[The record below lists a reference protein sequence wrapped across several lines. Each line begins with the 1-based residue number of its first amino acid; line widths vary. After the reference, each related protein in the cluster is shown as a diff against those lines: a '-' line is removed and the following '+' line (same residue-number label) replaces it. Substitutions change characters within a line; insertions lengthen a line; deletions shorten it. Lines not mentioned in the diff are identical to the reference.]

1 MEELRLKN
9 WRNKPE
15 IYDIPMDDI
24 LKYSSKNFYTRFTS

>member
-15 IYDIPMDDI
+15 ENDIPMDEI
-24 LKYSSKNFYTRFTS
+24 LKYSSKLFHTRFTS